1 MAEKNAS
8 TVLVLIFGPPASGKT
23 TLAANLKGRLSQCLL
38 LSFDDIFSA
47 EEQKVAI
54 QTRGSLKILRRSM
67 LEAVKDILDGRRE
80 CVSTTKIID
89 RVTIDQRKQIV
100 KGPWQHIIIDDNLYL
115 RSMRHCWFQAAKA
128 RGISLCNVYVT
139 ASLEECL
146 DRNRLRPFPVP
157 ENVIINQF
165 RKMEPPIAE
174 ASQAEKFSL
183 SLKTSNFSMYI
194 NTAERLLTLIAAA
207 RLCPLV
213 PQDVERTQSV
223 AESSR
228 RVTRESKSHNLD
240 LAFRK
245 AVTGLIKN
253 EPCCRKKQQIW
264 ARSMSFKAD
273 VLSAP
278 NLQTLSSQLRT
289 ALDGQRNDLKIELQT
304 TIAATLTDKLSLQ
317 PMA

>member
-1 MAEKNAS
+1 MVQAYACSLILYMPLTFYWNQLCPKNRKLPFRQEG
-8 TVLVLIFGPPASGKT
+8 VLKYCAGMT
-23 TLAANLKGRLSQCLL
+23 
-38 LSFDDIFSA
+38 SA
-47 EEQKVAI
+47 E
-54 QTRGSLKILRRSM
+54 SM